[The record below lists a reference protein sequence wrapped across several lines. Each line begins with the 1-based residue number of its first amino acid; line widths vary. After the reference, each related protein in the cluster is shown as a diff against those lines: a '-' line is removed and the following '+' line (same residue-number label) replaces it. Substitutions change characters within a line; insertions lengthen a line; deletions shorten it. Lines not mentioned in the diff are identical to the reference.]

1 MSLGSLLRYIGVT
14 LGVLGSFMKHLGHQN
29 REKDVYDGDMVVS
42 SGTMGD
48 FWGVMGA
55 KREAKED
62 QGGEKGGK
70 RGPGDQLSA
79 AGMTEDGPRMGRG
92 WARDGPG
99 MMQGGLEYN
108 SEKVLHRQPPPGG
121 RFLTFLFDQ
130 RLKH

>member
-1 MSLGSLLRYIGVT
+1 MSLGSLLRYIAVT

-29 REKDVYDGDMVVS
+29 RKKDVYDGDMVVY

-55 KREAKED
+55 KREAKEGQATNLHLPESARRPQVD
-62 QGGEKGGK
+62 RRSTARMVQG
-70 RGPGDQLSA
+70 D
-79 AGMTEDGPRMGRG
+79 
-92 WARDGPG
+92 
-99 MMQGGLEYN
+99 LEYS
-108 SEKVLHRQPPPGG
+108 SEKVLHRQPLPGG